1 MTSAL
6 DVFLRAVSAEDEAA
20 ADSAAVQLAS
30 TDEPVILARLVA
42 AQNDEERWWMTRAL
56 ASCGSAAA
64 LPVLTVRLTDDDAAE
79 RATAA
84 LALAHIAQRHPAAP
98 VALPVIANLLQDE
111 EGFVR
116 QAGADA
122 LALCGDAAVPVLHD
136 VLHGEHEGARSR
148 AMAALRKIATLAAAG
163 VMFQYLN
170 DENYLVRT
178 YAYEGLD
185 EMGLLENLLLQI

>member
-1 MTSAL
+1 MRSAL
-6 DVFLRAVSAEDEAA
+6 DTFLRAVA
-20 ADSAAVQLAS
+20 ADDETAAENAAVQLAPA
-30 TDEPVILARLVA
+30 DEPFILARLAA
-42 AQNDEERWWMTRAL
+42 AQDEEERWWMTRAL

-64 LPVLTVRLTDDDAAE
+64 LPALTACLADDDAAE

-84 LALAHIAQRHPAAP
+84 LALAHIAQRDPAAP
-98 VALPVIANLLQDE
+98 VALPLVADLLQDE

-122 LALCGDAAVPVLHD
+122 LAMCGDAAVPVLVD
-136 VLHGEHEGARSR
+136 VLRGQHAGARSR

-163 VMFQYLN
+163 VMFQHLN

>member
-1 MTSAL
+1 MRSAL
-6 DVFLRAVSAEDEAA
+6 DTFLRAVAAGDETAAEN
-20 ADSAAVQLAS
+20 AAVQLVPA
-30 TDEPVILARLVA
+30 DEPFILARLA
-42 AQNDEERWWMTRAL
+42 AAHDEEERWWMTRAL

-64 LPVLTVRLTDDDAAE
+64 LPALTACLADDDAAE

-84 LALAHIAQRHPAAP
+84 LALAYIAQRDPAAP
-98 VALPVIANLLQDE
+98 VTLPLVANLLQDQ

-122 LALCGDAAVPVLHD
+122 LAMCGDAAVPVLVD
-136 VLHGEHEGARSR
+136 VLRGQHAGARSR
-148 AMAALRKIATLAAAG
+148 AMAALRKIATPAAAG
-163 VMFQYLN
+163 VMFQHLN